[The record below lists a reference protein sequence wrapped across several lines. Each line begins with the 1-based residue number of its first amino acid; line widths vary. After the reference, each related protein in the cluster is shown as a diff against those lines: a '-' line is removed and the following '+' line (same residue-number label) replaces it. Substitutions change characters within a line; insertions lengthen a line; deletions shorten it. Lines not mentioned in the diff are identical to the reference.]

1 MRRFLTFGLLLFPAF
16 IGPYPTLGSDVKEV
30 EMTAKKYEF
39 SPSSVEAPVG
49 TLIRFKITA
58 LDRVHGFEI
67 EGVKDSC
74 VKLEK
79 GESSTVEYKADKAGT
94 FEFKCCKRCGPG
106 HGRMKGTIV
115 VK

>member
-1 MRRFLTFGLLLFPAF
+1 
-16 IGPYPTLGSDVKEV
+16 
-30 EMTAKKYEF
+30 
-39 SPSSVEAPVG
+39 
-49 TLIRFKITA
+49 
-58 LDRVHGFEI
+58 VHGFEI